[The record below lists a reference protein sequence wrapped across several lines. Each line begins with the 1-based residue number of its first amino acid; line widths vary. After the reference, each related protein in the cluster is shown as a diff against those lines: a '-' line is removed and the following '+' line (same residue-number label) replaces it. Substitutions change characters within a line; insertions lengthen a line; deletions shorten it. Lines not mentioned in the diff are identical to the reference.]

1 MHKMEFC
8 QAYCK
13 DLLKRITKKF
23 ILYFFKSY
31 SIYYEFVKFIRIPGI
46 KIEKGNLKKKGT
58 VMGQILARGLTAWPS
73 PSSQMAQGIGVT
85 VRTER
90 GHRTRTHSR
99 QRGGVLA
106 TGAAMT
112 R

>member
-1 MHKMEFC
+1 MEFC

-73 PSSQMAQGIGVT
+73 PSSQMAQGTGVT

-90 GHRTRTHSR
+90 GHRTRTRSG